1 MPVDVLGCLGGV
13 WVASGGC
20 LGNVSG
26 YGDVLAPLN
35 KKVKSV
41 CSHLRYVLGVSG
53 GCLVVSGRC
62 LGVSEWCLLVV
73 WGVSWGLGDVWV
85 MSGWCMVSV

>member
-1 MPVDVLGCLGGV
+1 MSWGAWGGV

-41 CSHLRYVLGVSG
+41 CSHLRYVWGVSG
-53 GCLVVSGRC
+53 GVSGGG
-62 LGVSEWCLLVV
+62 LEVSGGV
-73 WGVSWGLGDVWV
+73 
-85 MSGWCMVSV
+85 